1 MKTGKGTRLLI
12 LGAVLVIIDQVVKIL
27 VKTNMSIGE
36 HFSVLGD
43 WFQILFIE
51 NKGMAFGMSFGG
63 VIGKYALT
71 AFRIVLFVVP
81 TGVLVG
87 LTLITAGA
95 LGNIIDCLFYGLVF
109 TESAP
114 GVVATWGHY
123 APFMQGKVVDM
134 FYFPLWTWPDWVP
147 LVGGDIFFEPVF
159 NFADSCVTVG
169 RVVDGGSL
177 ENCWAATSRGFESLR
192 LRKKECSW
200 SRKRPAVFGFRRQ
213 PSLLGCRW
221 KPKTASWPEGPTA
234 AFHALQ
240 DPWPRDAG
248 AKRRNP
254 SFFRDDSSFQ
264 TRFFLSL

>member
-1 MKTGKGTRLLI
+1 MKESQNRGRLLLI
-12 LGAVLVIIDQVVKIL
+12 LGIVLVVIDQVIKIL

-36 HFSVLGD
+36 HFNVLGN

-63 VIGKYALT
+63 VIGKYALS
-71 AFRIVLFVVP
+71 AFRIILFGVLTWWISRLLKRGTAGDSRGRVP

-95 LGNIIDCLFYGLVF
+95 LGNIIDCLFYGLIF

-134 FYFPLWTWPDWVP
+134 LYFPLWTWPDWVP
-147 LVGGDIFFEPVF
+147 FVGGNIFFEPVF

-169 RVVDGGSL
+169 AIYLILFHWKFFS
-177 ENCWAATSRGFESLR
+177 
-192 LRKKECSW
+192 KE
-200 SRKRPAVFGFRRQ
+200 
-213 PSLLGCRW
+213 
-221 KPKTASWPEGPTA
+221 E
-234 AFHALQ
+234 
-240 DPWPRDAG
+240 
-248 AKRRNP
+248 
-254 SFFRDDSSFQ
+254 
-264 TRFFLSL
+264 